1 MLYCDWAAGTGKTA
15 LLAAQDMLT
24 EVVFDSDTCVF
35 RSAPTRTAAR
45 LNRGDTVHAA
55 WSLPWSSCLGTHGRL
70 TEKPLQRL
78 RQRLRG
84 KEEATIDEISMLP
97 PDKFYQ
103 IICRAAQGM
112 NQHAVFMGVLKL
124 RLSGEFLQLPPVRSS
139 SFAAPKE
146 TSSVPSTSAPVKR
159 RSPPVKQAC
168 EESKQD
174 SDEDDDAAEER
185 RLGVQKF
192 QLIKDVVCLNRV
204 VRAPNALG
212 ALCTFVRHCKIT
224 DAVWTLL
231 QSLVLREND
240 DRLGSAVW
248 QKSSLKMI
256 VQRHTLRVS
265 MSNAAV
271 LEHADKMSSPV
282 YLCAARDEV
291 DTSQNETRENICS
304 MLQSQNSLGNT
315 GRKPSVLMLYKG
327 ARLLLDGKDCAT
339 LGLMNGTEVIVEE
352 ILLTD
357 HDRSD
362 AEQSFSSKGNIETL
376 KHMPEGLIVRVP
388 GARWVLPATLLP
400 GLPEDSPLHK
410 RRGLFLVRPSSITF
424 IIKHENMKYRVRR
437 TQFSAVPANAVIVY
451 GAQGESY
458 DTAIAD
464 LGMPPSQDPHIFL
477 ACSVCHANALQEP
490 GWSAPFMFAI

>member
-1 MLYCDWAAGTGKTA
+1 MSFVFLLQADGKPKKNAVLLTAFAALHKGLFTVPNKPDEWNARQCLGFLLHAYQLQERLKHGEDAVDASRRKKSVVDDVSQCCIVTGAAGTGKTA

-112 NQHAVFMGVLKL
+112 NQHALFMGGLKL
-124 RLSGEFLQLPPVRSS
+124 RLSGVFLKLPPVRSS
-139 SFAAPKE
+139 SFVVPKE

-174 SDEDDDAAEER
+174 SDEDEDAAEER

-248 QKSSLKMI
+248 QK
-256 VQRHTLRVS
+256 
-265 MSNAAV
+265 
-271 LEHADKMSSPV
+271 
-282 YLCAARDEV
+282 
-291 DTSQNETRENICS
+291 
-304 MLQSQNSLGNT
+304 
-315 GRKPSVLMLYKG
+315 
-327 ARLLLDGKDCAT
+327 
-339 LGLMNGTEVIVEE
+339 
-352 ILLTD
+352 
-357 HDRSD
+357 
-362 AEQSFSSKGNIETL
+362 
-376 KHMPEGLIVRVP
+376 
-388 GARWVLPATLLP
+388 
-400 GLPEDSPLHK
+400 
-410 RRGLFLVRPSSITF
+410 
-424 IIKHENMKYRVRR
+424 
-437 TQFSAVPANAVIVY
+437 
-451 GAQGESY
+451 
-458 DTAIAD
+458 
-464 LGMPPSQDPHIFL
+464 
-477 ACSVCHANALQEP
+477 AL
-490 GWSAPFMFAI
+490 